1 MYGFA
6 LEDIAVWN
14 VDENIEQRLC
24 DSYALDKQRNSI
36 GRSLEAIERDEAD
49 GVENADRDDVM
60 QADYAEA
67 DEVKLSLRSPNH
79 GGLFADAVR
88 SEGGRARLTVLLGS
102 FVLAT
107 GFGGDEDIDENP
119 QQFCRCRGAWKVVGG
134 YGSILLLGGLKC
146 R

>member
-24 DSYALDKQRNSI
+24 DSYALDKERNSI
-36 GRSLEAIERDEAD
+36 GRSLEAIERDKAD
-49 GVENADRDDVM
+49 GVENADRDDVV

-88 SEGGRARLTVLLGS
+88 LEGGRARLTVLLGS

-119 QQFCRCRGAWKVVGG
+119 QQFC
-134 YGSILLLGGLKC
+134 
-146 R
+146 